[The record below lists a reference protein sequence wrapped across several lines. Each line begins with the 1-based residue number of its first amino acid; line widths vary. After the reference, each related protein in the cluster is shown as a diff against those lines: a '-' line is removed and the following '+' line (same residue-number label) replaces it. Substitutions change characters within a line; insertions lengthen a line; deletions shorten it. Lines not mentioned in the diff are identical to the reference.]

1 MNVNVR
7 HFRTAAEHDRATD
20 EIPLQLRTFGD
31 ACRMAA
37 VSRTDSRHHI
47 ERLVREFF
55 AFDVRQGTPP
65 EDQVA
70 VLVRLRLDP
79 TWDETILVY
88 CGGPVRVY
96 VFYAR

>member
-7 HFRTAAEHDRATD
+7 HFRTAAEHDRATA
-20 EIPLQLRTFGD
+20 EISLQLRTFGD

-37 VSRTDSRHHI
+37 VSRADSRRHI

-55 AFDVRQGTPP
+55 AFDVRRGAPP
-65 EDQVA
+65 DDQVA
-70 VLVRLRLDP
+70 LLVKLCVDP

-96 VFYAR
+96 AFYAR